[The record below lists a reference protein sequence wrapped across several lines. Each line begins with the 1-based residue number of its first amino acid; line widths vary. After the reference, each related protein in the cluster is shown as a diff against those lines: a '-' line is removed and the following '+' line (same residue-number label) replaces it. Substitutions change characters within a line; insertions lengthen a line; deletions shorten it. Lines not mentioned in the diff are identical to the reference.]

1 MTLGIAVVAQATA
14 VAVDPTRLHLSAKAH
29 AQSLTLRNSGT
40 EKARFQ
46 VSAFSWTQSTSGEMQ
61 LTPTQDILFF
71 PSLLEIAP
79 GETRKI
85 RVTTDVPA
93 DTLEKSYRLF
103 VDELPPSNANT
114 TGSIRVLTR
123 LGVPIFL
130 QPAAP
135 EARPTLKVAVQRS
148 HLLVSLENHGNS
160 YLMAQS
166 VRVVGKSKAG
176 AVQFER
182 ELPAWYVLAH
192 GRRQYDVALAD
203 AECGALD
210 QLYAT
215 SKTEHGIVRTE
226 LAVPAGSCASQ

>member
-1 MTLGIAVVAQATA
+1 MSRSAFVGAFALALGIAVVAQATA

-46 VSAFSWTQSTSGEMQ
+46 VSAFSWAQSTSGEMQ

-103 VDELPPSNANT
+103 VDELPPS
-114 TGSIRVLTR
+114 
-123 LGVPIFL
+123 
-130 QPAAP
+130 
-135 EARPTLKVAVQRS
+135 
-148 HLLVSLENHGNS
+148 
-160 YLMAQS
+160 
-166 VRVVGKSKAG
+166 
-176 AVQFER
+176 
-182 ELPAWYVLAH
+182 
-192 GRRQYDVALAD
+192 
-203 AECGALD
+203 
-210 QLYAT
+210 
-215 SKTEHGIVRTE
+215 
-226 LAVPAGSCASQ
+226 